1 MSIAHW
7 ISVCYITLKFLDVL
21 VPNIKNMSIWLLLKQ
36 ENSNLQPQ
44 QKAN

>member
-7 ISVCYITLKFLDVL
+7 ISVSCITLKFLDVL
-21 VPNIKNMSIWLLLKQ
+21 VPNIKKVFGLLLKQ
-36 ENSNLQPQ
+36 ENSHLQPQ